1 MGRATISSTTNQ
13 TMSNDT
19 KVIPVWITP
28 REVAHITQPMGWA
41 ADIYAYEIAPPC
53 VASTLII
60 GDKAMP
66 MREVVKMLEEAQ
78 MVARAMGGLTL
89 SKEEATRLAKHDF
102 AIIAAKYGVDLTAHS
117 A

>member
-66 MREVVKMLEEAQ
+66 MREVVKMLGEIVGQ
-78 MVARAMGGLTL
+78 L
-89 SKEEATRLAKHDF
+89 ATYDDPEWIKA
-102 AIIAAKYGVDLTAHS
+102 IAAKYGVDLTAHS